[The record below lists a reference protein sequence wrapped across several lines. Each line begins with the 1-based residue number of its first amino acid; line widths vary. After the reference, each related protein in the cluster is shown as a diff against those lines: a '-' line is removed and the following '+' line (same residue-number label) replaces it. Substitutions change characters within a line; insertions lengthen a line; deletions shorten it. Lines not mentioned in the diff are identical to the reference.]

1 MLRGNNPAK
10 VDDKGRVKIPA
21 AFLEALREYGNKFYV
36 TSENGDYVRVYP
48 MTIWNE
54 IEEKLARLSSHNR
67 TKQKFLT
74 RTNYYG
80 QIVELDGQGRILIP
94 PILRESA
101 QMRGDVDVLGNLNYL
116 QIWNHTRFL
125 DSLKASPI
133 TDEDEKTLDELGI

>member
-1 MLRGNNPAK
+1 MLRGNYPAK

-48 MTIWNE
+48 MKIWNE

-80 QIVELDGQGRILIP
+80 QVVELDGQGRILVP
-94 PILRESA
+94 SILRESA

-125 DSLKASPI
+125 DNLKASPI
-133 TDEDEKTLDELGI
+133 TDDDEKTLDDLGI

>member
-1 MLRGNNPAK
+1 MLRGNYPAK

-48 MTIWNE
+48 MKIWNE

-80 QIVELDGQGRILIP
+80 QVVELDGQGRILVP
-94 PILRESA
+94 SILRESA

-116 QIWNHTRFL
+116 EIWNHTRFL

-133 TDEDEKTLDELGI
+133 TDDDEKTLDELGI

>member
-1 MLRGNNPAK
+1 MLRGNYPAR
-10 VDDKGRVKIPA
+10 VDEKGRVKIPA

-80 QIVELDGQGRILIP
+80 QVVELDGQGRILIP
-94 PILRESA
+94 SILRESA

-125 DSLKASPI
+125 DNLKASPI
-133 TDEDEKTLDELGI
+133 TDDDEKTLDELGI